1 MAILERRQLDPPPDG
16 REVLFLLSWAQRAG
30 EALHG
35 ELGEGGLLTP
45 GAARRCLV
53 GLLGRLMELC
63 SDVFEA
69 AKNAYMAEAE
79 PLLALDPKLA
89 TLEQRAAA
97 SGRLLS
103 ELEATG
109 GECVFARAPL
119 LRGLLERETER
130 FVRAGRELFARL
142 GRDRG
147 DISRSLLGT
156 EDFGLV
162 TRISTGA
169 GDLHLHGRSTSV
181 IETQRGRFVYK
192 PRDCGIDRE
201 LRELVGRVMPDC
213 LGIPK
218 CLVREGY
225 GWCEYIEPGEV
236 SSAAEV
242 GRFYRRFGSACA
254 LMQALG
260 GSDLHSSNWIC
271 SGGLPVL
278 VDVETALS
286 PVPRVFSDKRM
297 FPELMSESE
306 SFLHDANR
314 SLIPSSLLPS
324 RLAGRE
330 LSVLLDDSGSSVC
343 EPVLGGKRRSVL
355 GFEAEFLSGFS
366 EGYDRCLARRDE
378 LLRSLE
384 GFSGVTVRRLLR
396 DTSSYA
402 KLLSRL
408 HSPRALS
415 SEESRSGAVRR
426 LGNFFRE
433 HGAEHMLPIAG
444 WEAEC
449 LLEGDI
455 PYFSCKGGSHAL
467 LGGDRVLVEDFFSLS
482 PVENARERIG
492 RLSETEKRFEL
503 GLLSQSLSRALIPA
517 EPGPEARAEL
527 ADFAPLGREAA
538 LAEAAELF
546 DRIDGLLLTGPSG
559 KPSWLTVSERNM
571 SLVAARPIFMQGTS
585 GMGAFFAAL
594 CASGGARAARAA
606 ELAGIC
612 LEQLE
617 AAAEQLE
624 SAVCIPEAALPLGIS
639 DGFGGTLRALDIMER
654 CLGTGR
660 AGALTQR
667 LLALL
672 EKAEIE
678 DAQRLDVYSGAA
690 GLLLA
695 LCPAYE
701 HTGAEAAL
709 VHMRRAAERLLR
721 AQTLEYRGLL
731 LWDTLGKK
739 RPISGAG
746 HGMAGIAAALSWAG
760 KLLGD
765 ARCLEAA
772 AAALEFEHGI
782 YSERLGT
789 WPDLRASPVAS
800 SAMHG
805 LCSGSPGIG
814 LALLRC
820 RESGLGSPGLEE
832 DLARA
837 RHSCLTTGPLRRDH
851 LCCGNSSAVE
861 FLLTLPGCRE
871 QAGRLLAFMKAR
883 KDGSGGYRYMP
894 ENFRKV
900 LCPDL
905 FFGAAGIGFELLRYA
920 RPDLLTPVLF

>member
-1 MAILERRQLDPPPDG
+1 M
-16 REVLFLLSWAQRAG
+16 
-30 EALHG
+30 
-35 ELGEGGLLTP
+35 
-45 GAARRCLV
+45 
-53 GLLGRLMELC
+53 
-63 SDVFEA
+63 
-69 AKNAYMAEAE
+69 
-79 PLLALDPKLA
+79 
-89 TLEQRAAA
+89 
-97 SGRLLS
+97 
-103 ELEATG
+103 
-109 GECVFARAPL
+109 
-119 LRGLLERETER
+119 
-130 FVRAGRELFARL
+130 
-142 GRDRG
+142 
-147 DISRSLLGT
+147 
-156 EDFGLV
+156 
-162 TRISTGA
+162 
-169 GDLHLHGRSTSV
+169 
-181 IETQRGRFVYK
+181 
-192 PRDCGIDRE
+192 
-201 LRELVGRVMPDC
+201 
-213 LGIPK
+213 
-218 CLVREGY
+218 
-225 GWCEYIEPGEV
+225 
-236 SSAAEV
+236 
-242 GRFYRRFGSACA
+242 
-254 LMQALG
+254 
-260 GSDLHSSNWIC
+260 
-271 SGGLPVL
+271 
-278 VDVETALS
+278 
-286 PVPRVFSDKRM
+286 
-297 FPELMSESE
+297 
-306 SFLHDANR
+306 
-314 SLIPSSLLPS
+314 
-324 RLAGRE
+324 
-330 LSVLLDDSGSSVC
+330 
-343 EPVLGGKRRSVL
+343 
-355 GFEAEFLSGFS
+355 
-366 EGYDRCLARRDE
+366 
-378 LLRSLE
+378 
-384 GFSGVTVRRLLR
+384 
-396 DTSSYA
+396 
-402 KLLSRL
+402 
-408 HSPRALS
+408 
-415 SEESRSGAVRR
+415 RR
-426 LGNFFRE
+426 LGGFFRE

-455 PYFSCKGGSHAL
+455 PYFCCKGGSHAL

-527 ADFAPLGREAA
+527 ADFAPLEREAA

-546 DRIDGLLLTGPSG
+546 DRIDGLLLTGPSR

-639 DGFGGTLRALDIMER
+639 DGFGWTLRALDIMER

-709 VHMRRAAERLLR
+709 VHMRRAAERLLL

-883 KDGSGGYRYMP
+883 NDGSGGYRYMP

>member
-35 ELGEGGLLTP
+35 EPGEGGPLTP
-45 GAARRCLV
+45 GAARRYLV

-297 FPELMSESE
+297 FPELMAESE

-330 LSVLLDDSGSSVC
+330 LSVLLDDSGSSGC
-343 EPVLGGKRRSVL
+343 EPVLGGKRRPVL
-355 GFEAEFLSGFS
+355 GFETEFLSGFS

-426 LGNFFRE
+426 LGDFFRE

-455 PYFSCKGGSHAL
+455 PYFCCKGGSHAL

-517 EPGPEARAEL
+517 EPGPEAR
-527 ADFAPLGREAA
+527 
-538 LAEAAELF
+538 
-546 DRIDGLLLTGPSG
+546 
-559 KPSWLTVSERNM
+559 
-571 SLVAARPIFMQGTS
+571 
-585 GMGAFFAAL
+585 
-594 CASGGARAARAA
+594 GARGLRAA
-606 ELAGIC
+606 GA
-612 LEQLE
+612 
-617 AAAEQLE
+617 
-624 SAVCIPEAALPLGIS
+624 
-639 DGFGGTLRALDIMER
+639 R
-654 CLGTGR
+654 GR
-660 AGALTQR
+660 
-667 LLALL
+667 
-672 EKAEIE
+672 
-678 DAQRLDVYSGAA
+678 
-690 GLLLA
+690 
-695 LCPAYE
+695 
-701 HTGAEAAL
+701 
-709 VHMRRAAERLLR
+709 
-721 AQTLEYRGLL
+721 
-731 LWDTLGKK
+731 
-739 RPISGAG
+739 
-746 HGMAGIAAALSWAG
+746 
-760 KLLGD
+760 
-765 ARCLEAA
+765 
-772 AAALEFEHGI
+772 
-782 YSERLGT
+782 
-789 WPDLRASPVAS
+789 
-800 SAMHG
+800 
-805 LCSGSPGIG
+805 PG
-814 LALLRC
+814 
-820 RESGLGSPGLEE
+820 
-832 DLARA
+832 
-837 RHSCLTTGPLRRDH
+837 
-851 LCCGNSSAVE
+851 
-861 FLLTLPGCRE
+861 
-871 QAGRLLAFMKAR
+871 
-883 KDGSGGYRYMP
+883 
-894 ENFRKV
+894 
-900 LCPDL
+900 
-905 FFGAAGIGFELLRYA
+905 
-920 RPDLLTPVLF
+920 

>member
-1 MAILERRQLDPPPDG
+1 M
-16 REVLFLLSWAQRAG
+16 
-30 EALHG
+30 
-35 ELGEGGLLTP
+35 
-45 GAARRCLV
+45 
-53 GLLGRLMELC
+53 
-63 SDVFEA
+63 
-69 AKNAYMAEAE
+69 
-79 PLLALDPKLA
+79 
-89 TLEQRAAA
+89 
-97 SGRLLS
+97 
-103 ELEATG
+103 
-109 GECVFARAPL
+109 
-119 LRGLLERETER
+119 
-130 FVRAGRELFARL
+130 
-142 GRDRG
+142 
-147 DISRSLLGT
+147 
-156 EDFGLV
+156 
-162 TRISTGA
+162 
-169 GDLHLHGRSTSV
+169 
-181 IETQRGRFVYK
+181 
-192 PRDCGIDRE
+192 
-201 LRELVGRVMPDC
+201 
-213 LGIPK
+213 
-218 CLVREGY
+218 
-225 GWCEYIEPGEV
+225 
-236 SSAAEV
+236 
-242 GRFYRRFGSACA
+242 
-254 LMQALG
+254 
-260 GSDLHSSNWIC
+260 
-271 SGGLPVL
+271 
-278 VDVETALS
+278 
-286 PVPRVFSDKRM
+286 
-297 FPELMSESE
+297 
-306 SFLHDANR
+306 
-314 SLIPSSLLPS
+314 
-324 RLAGRE
+324 
-330 LSVLLDDSGSSVC
+330 
-343 EPVLGGKRRSVL
+343 
-355 GFEAEFLSGFS
+355 
-366 EGYDRCLARRDE
+366 
-378 LLRSLE
+378 
-384 GFSGVTVRRLLR
+384 
-396 DTSSYA
+396 
-402 KLLSRL
+402 
-408 HSPRALS
+408 
-415 SEESRSGAVRR
+415 RR
-426 LGNFFRE
+426 LGDFFRE
-433 HGAEHMLPIAG
+433 HGAEHMLPTAG

-455 PYFSCKGGSHAL
+455 PYFCCKGGSHAL

-527 ADFAPLGREAA
+527 ADFAPPEREAA

-585 GMGAFFAAL
+585 GMGAFFA
-594 CASGGARAARAA
+594 
-606 ELAGIC
+606 
-612 LEQLE
+612 
-617 AAAEQLE
+617 
-624 SAVCIPEAALPLGIS
+624 
-639 DGFGGTLRALDIMER
+639 
-654 CLGTGR
+654 
-660 AGALTQR
+660 
-667 LLALL
+667 
-672 EKAEIE
+672 
-678 DAQRLDVYSGAA
+678 
-690 GLLLA
+690 A

-765 ARCLEAA
+765 ARCMEAA

-883 KDGSGGYRYMP
+883 NDGSGGYRYMP

>member
-103 ELEATG
+103 ELDATG

-130 FVRAGRELFARL
+130 FVRAGCELFARL

-297 FPELMSESE
+297 FPELMAESE

-330 LSVLLDDSGSSVC
+330 LSVLLDDSGSSGC

-426 LGNFFRE
+426 LGDFFRE

-455 PYFSCKGGSHAL
+455 PYFCCKGGSHAL
-467 LGGDRVLVEDFFSLS
+467 LGGDCVLVEDFFSLS

-503 GLLSQSLSRALIPA
+503 GLLSQSLSRALIPD

-527 ADFAPLGREAA
+527 ADFAPLEREAA

-606 ELAGIC
+606 ELTGIC

-639 DGFGGTLRALDIMER
+639 DGFGGTLR
-654 CLGTGR
+654 
-660 AGALTQR
+660 
-667 LLALL
+667 
-672 EKAEIE
+672 
-678 DAQRLDVYSGAA
+678 
-690 GLLLA
+690 A

-746 HGMAGIAAALSWAG
+746 HGMAGIAAALPWAG

-765 ARCLEAA
+765 ARCMEAA